1 MPGEQTSYEKYD
13 DVIMKDDDRARRAA
27 RREVTWFS
35 LPSLKKLFSLGTQ
48 DKFILSNYAKIDM
61 LFASKIVELTGCAKL
76 IFTLCKI
83 AVILAVSTLQKR
95 VIRLWNGNFVG
106 FLGIFSKIMKNV
118 PMKSFSHFSG
128 KWQNRPTRI

>member
-1 MPGEQTSYEKYD
+1 MYIVKSILASYT
-13 DVIMKDDDRARRAA
+13 KDSFQRKLIDPTRHAH
-27 RREVTWFS
+27 
-35 LPSLKKLFSLGTQ
+35 LKDPCL
-48 DKFILSNYAKIDM
+48 A
-61 LFASKIVELTGCAKL
+61 TGCAKL

-83 AVILAVSTLQKR
+83 AVILAVSILQKR

-118 PMKSFSHFSG
+118 PMKRYFHFSG

>member
-1 MPGEQTSYEKYD
+1 MWIEKVKEGEK
-13 DVIMKDDDRARRAA
+13 R
-27 RREVTWFS
+27 F
-35 LPSLKKLFSLGTQ
+35 G
-48 DKFILSNYAKIDM
+48 DKGSINYVDKQGGGRGRPYVNDT
-61 LFASKIVELTGCAKL
+61 TGCAKL

-118 PMKSFSHFSG
+118 PMKRYFHFSG